1 MPYNVNYTDSQNKTP
16 ITVFDNLP
24 EKDRTSLTFPG
35 RNVTGYGQIIAENF
49 LKLLENFAS
58 PEEPVNPTEGQIWFN
73 SDPQISQ
80 LLIWDGSNWKSAS
93 GVQKSPIEP
102 GVEQSKVGELWVDTV
117 NQQLYVFSGTVW
129 ILVGPNFSTGLKSG
143 IQIER
148 ITDSEDV
155 DRVVLI
161 LYVEDRPMIIISRD
175 TFTPKVV
182 IPQFASI
189 KSGINIPSPNSS
201 VPSESEIYDGG
212 LLPKLYAI
220 AESSDSL
227 NIGGQRVASGRFLR
241 SDINNVAEGS
251 LNIKNDTGI
260 TLGVDGI
267 LNISTSPLSSK
278 IYNNSPGSAIDLQV
292 NTVGI
297 PVTVLR
303 IVNGKVG
310 LNNLAPDRELD
321 IRGDARLAGKLEIT
335 DTTATTNI
343 NNGALRVAGGVSIA
357 KNAIINENL
366 QINGTTLTGN
376 IAPRD
381 NEIFNLGSPI
391 RRWNTVNAKTIIAD
405 SLRGVL
411 DGSISGN
418 SATATSLQQKTNFR
432 MIGEVTAES
441 FEFNGILGGLT
452 KTFDTKISPEFITT
466 KPNVSGLTAPQKS
479 FGLKDDEILIYRS
492 AVSGLLRSTRD
503 TFIGDMGVPIGAI
516 LPFAGINVPFGYL
529 LCDGSEVLISKYRD
543 LYQII
548 GETYNGTAPLQGLN
562 TFRLPD
568 LRGRFALGKD
578 NMDNGESVQT
588 ATGSIVD
595 SGGGNIDRVP
605 GIEADT
611 IGRSGGNN
619 RYVLEVS
626 NLPNHEHNLRGT
638 TGEKY
643 FATRSDT
650 AVPLDSGSFLGPGG
664 TTPNRTQFLP
674 TSGGIDTLGVLNQP
688 YPVMNPFLTVNYII
702 RSGPAEFGV

>member
-58 PEEPVNPTEGQIWFN
+58 PEEPLNPTEGQIWYN
-73 SDPQISQ
+73 SDPQVLQ
-80 LLIWDGSNWKSAS
+80 LLIWDGTNWKSAS
-93 GVQKSPIEP
+93 GVQKSPVEP

-117 NQQLYVFSGTVW
+117 NQQLYVFSGTDW

-148 ITDSEDV
+148 IVDSDDV

-161 LYVEDRPMIIISRD
+161 LYVEDRPMIIVSRD
-175 TFTPKVV
+175 SFTPKVV
-182 IPQFASI
+182 IPQFVSI
-189 KSGINIPSPNSS
+189 KTGVNIPIPDPSILSQSS
-201 VPSESEIYDGG
+201 IYDGG
-212 LLPKLYAI
+212 LLPKLYAT
-220 AESSDSL
+220 ADSSDSL
-227 NIGGQRVASGRFLR
+227 IISSQRVPSGRFLR
-241 SDINNVAEGS
+241 NDINNVTEGS
-251 LNIKNDTGI
+251 LNIKNDAGI

-278 IYNNSPGSAIDLQV
+278 IYNNSPGSAIDLQI
-292 NTVGI
+292 NTAGI

-321 IRGDARLAGKLEIT
+321 IQGDARLSGKLEIT
-335 DTTATTNI
+335 DTTSTTNI
-343 NNGALRVAGGVSIA
+343 NNGALRVAGGVSVA
-357 KNAIINENL
+357 KNVIVNENL
-366 QINGTTLTGN
+366 QINGTSLTGN
-376 IAPRD
+376 ITPRD
-381 NEIFNLGSPI
+381 TEVFNLGNAV

-418 SATATSLQQKTNFR
+418 SATATSLQQKTTFR
-432 MIGEVTAES
+432 MVGEVTSES
-441 FEFNGILGGLT
+441 FDFNGILGGSI
-452 KTFDTKISPEFITT
+452 KTFDTKISPGFITS
-466 KPNVSGLTAPQKS
+466 KPTVSGLTAPQKS
-479 FGLKDDEILIYRS
+479 FGLKDDEILVYRG

-503 TFIGDMGVPIGAI
+503 TFVGDMGVPIGAI
-516 LPFAGINVPFGYL
+516 LPFAGSVVPLGYL

-548 GETYNGTAPLQGLN
+548 GETYNGTASLQGLN

-568 LRGRFALGKD
+568 LRGRFPLGKD

-588 ATGSIVD
+588 STGSIID
-595 SGGGNIDRVP
+595 GGGGNIDRVP

-619 RYVLEVS
+619 RYILEVS
-626 NLPNHEHNLRGT
+626 NLPNHEHNLRGN
-638 TGEKY
+638 TGERY
-643 FATRSDT
+643 FSVRSDT

-664 TTPNRTQFLP
+664 ITPNRMQYLP
-674 TSGGIDTLGVLNQP
+674 SSGGIDTLGVLNQP
-688 YPVMNPFLTVNYII
+688 YPVMNPFLTLNYII
-702 RSGPAEFGV
+702 RSGPPEFGA